1 MLKKIPFDFLDN
13 EKYEKLKRFSIL
25 FPIPNPLSQSLLRSA
40 FVHLFIVITHAVTLC
55 LWQAMYIF
63 LSLTSFL
70 SVTTSEN
77 MIAHVI
83 TSSIQTLKKKI
94 KRSWWI
100 RMGLIGCQNDF
111 FFFFFY
117 IKLGEGDQKLDLLV
131 GGGPGANWPKGHYP
145 KWCYVD
151 SSYFLYFVQF
161 VETWK
166 FWGFCDFLWNFQ
178 HFMQRN
184 SIKPQ
189 HIWYENWKFLCFAN
203 STLPTAPTPQKAH
216 STSPCTTLIVLRL
229 YNTTTTIF
237 SPHERNITRYTTA
250 IKGPI

>member
-1 MLKKIPFDFLDN
+1 
-13 EKYEKLKRFSIL
+13 
-25 FPIPNPLSQSLLRSA
+25 
-40 FVHLFIVITHAVTLC
+40 
-55 LWQAMYIF
+55 MYIF

-131 GGGPGANWPKGHYP
+131 GGGPGAN
-145 KWCYVD
+145 
-151 SSYFLYFVQF
+151 
-161 VETWK
+161 
-166 FWGFCDFLWNFQ
+166 
-178 HFMQRN
+178 
-184 SIKPQ
+184 
-189 HIWYENWKFLCFAN
+189 
-203 STLPTAPTPQKAH
+203 
-216 STSPCTTLIVLRL
+216 
-229 YNTTTTIF
+229 
-237 SPHERNITRYTTA
+237 
-250 IKGPI
+250 